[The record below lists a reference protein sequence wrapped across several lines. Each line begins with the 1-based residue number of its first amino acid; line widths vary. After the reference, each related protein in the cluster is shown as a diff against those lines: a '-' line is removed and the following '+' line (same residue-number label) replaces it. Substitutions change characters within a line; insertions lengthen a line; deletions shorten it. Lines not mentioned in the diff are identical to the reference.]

1 MNIIRASALALAVG
15 AMSASLAIAQDA
27 KAYGKPLSL
36 KTATPISAIL
46 KNPKSFEGKRVQV
59 EGLIVEVCEER
70 GCWIKIASDKPFESI
85 RFKVE
90 DGVITFPMEARGK
103 LVLAEGIVAVKSMTR
118 EEAVEQARYMAE
130 ERGTL
135 KSFDPATIKGP
146 VTDIQIMGDG
156 ARVK

>member
-1 MNIIRASALALAVG
+1 MRIVRSSLFALALC
-15 AMSASLAIAQDA
+15 AMSASFAAAQAA
-27 KAYGKPLSL
+27 KDYGKPLTL
-36 KTATPISAIL
+36 KVTTPISSIL
-46 KNPKSFEGKRVQV
+46 KDPKAFEGKRVQV

-90 DGVITFPMEARGK
+90 DGVIEFPLAARGK
-103 LVLAEGIVAVKSMTR
+103 MALAEGVVSVKQLTR
-118 EEAVEQARYMAE
+118 EQAVAQAKEMAK

-135 KSFDPATIKGP
+135 KSFDESKITGP
-146 VTDIQIMGDG
+146 VTDIQIMGEG